1 MTGRCCFIGDEV
13 TAAGLRLGGV
23 DVYQPLPAE
32 TAALFQ
38 RLRAEAGMI
47 LLDAATAEA
56 LPSHLLAEALR
67 EQRPL
72 VQIIPD
78 LRRRHVPVDVTA
90 ALKRQLGLAE

>member
-1 MTGRCCFIGDEV
+1 
-13 TAAGLRLGGV
+13 
-23 DVYQPLPAE
+23 
-32 TAALFQ
+32 
-38 RLRAEAGMI
+38 MI